1 MSLRRAVRLALVA
14 LTLFLA
20 LVGLLILVFMAYCT
34 WFVVRFEPGG
44 IEGDSRGWE
53 SLLSQKAKPRYTVEW
68 SPDGSQIVFTGFPS
82 AVGHPASIY
91 VARADGSSLQ
101 RIAEGVEREVYISP
115 DISPDGT
122 RLVYATTR
130 HGNFEIETSA
140 LDGSNRRRL
149 TDTGRADH
157 DVAPAWSPSGDRI
170 AFARVAYGDQVEKG
184 IYVMDADGAN
194 PRRIVAFREWD
205 PEAGQFEG
213 AYSHRAGPAW
223 SPDGAM
229 LAYVADGITQAPGEE
244 VKHEDGLVTGLLRG
258 NLLYTVRADGSE
270 LTLVATTGGRSA
282 YRMSAPGWSPDGQ
295 RLAFSIDEEVDVSHY
310 TGRPDGTDLQQQR
323 VAAGFGGTMA
333 SWSPDGSEILFG
345 AYVVRPDGSGLR
357 RLGVGA
363 SSRQSQSSQSWS
375 PDGSRIAVFDP
386 ARGIFII
393 ARDGTDPRLVVKR
406 EPNTSAPDSAVY
418 VSASER

>member
-20 LVGLLILVFMAYCT
+20 LVGLLVLVFLAVCT
-34 WFVVRFEPGG
+34 WSVVRFEPGG

-68 SPDGSQIVFTGFPS
+68 SPDGSQIVFTGFPGS
-82 AVGHPASIY
+82 VGHPASIY
-91 VARADGSSLQ
+91 VAKADGSSLQ

-115 DISPDGT
+115 DISPDGA

-140 LDGSNRRRL
+140 LDGSDRRRL

-170 AFARVAYGDQVEKG
+170 AFARVAYGDQVERG

-213 AYSHRAGPAW
+213 AYYHRAGPAW

-229 LAYVADGITQAPGEE
+229 LAYVADGITQAPDEEGEPY
-244 VKHEDGLVTGLLRG
+244 TRG
-258 NLLYTVRADGSE
+258 DLLYTVRADGSE
-270 LTLVATTGGRSA
+270 LTLAAASGGGPSGNKI
-282 YRMSAPGWSPDGQ
+282 SAPGWSPDGQ
-295 RLAFSIDEEVDVSHY
+295 RLAFSMRDEEGVGLY
-310 TGRPDGTDLQQQR
+310 TVRPDGTDLQQ
-323 VAAGFGGTMA
+323 VLMGYAAAYA
-333 SWSPDGSEILFG
+333 SWSQDASEILFG
-345 AYVVRPDGSGLR
+345 AYVVRSDGSGLR
-357 RLGVGA
+357 QVGVGGYRRPPE
-363 SSRQSQSSQSWS
+363 SSLSWS
-375 PDGSRIAVFDP
+375 PDGSRIAVLDP
-386 ARGIFII
+386 RSALYTV
-393 ARDGTDPRLVVKR
+393 APDGTDKRFLVR
-406 EPNTSAPDSAVY
+406 RWPNGQLLAENPG
-418 VSASER
+418 

>member
-1 MSLRRAVRLALVA
+1 MEARS
-14 LTLFLA
+14 
-20 LVGLLILVFMAYCT
+20 C
-34 WFVVRFEPGG
+34 
-44 IEGDSRGWE
+44 
-53 SLLSQKAKPRYTVEW
+53 SQ
-68 SPDGSQIVFTGFPS
+68 GSQG

-91 VARADGSSLQ
+91 VAKADGSSVQ

-115 DISPDGT
+115 DISPDGA
-122 RLVYATTR
+122 RPVYATTR

-140 LDGSNRRRL
+140 LDGSDRRRL
-149 TDTGRADH
+149 TETGRAEQ

-229 LAYVADGITQAPGEE
+229 LAYVADGITQVPGEE

-270 LTLVATTGGRSA
+270 LTLVATTGGCSA

-310 TGRPDGTDLQQQR
+310 TVRPDGTDLQQQR

-345 AYVVRPDGSGLR
+345 GYVVRSDGSGLR

-393 ARDGTDPRLVVKR
+393 ARDGTDQRLVVKR